1 MKQRIYCPDITC
13 ESCEK
18 ILTKLFSKLQGIE
31 NVIIKDKH
39 IDVTF
44 DETLIKIEN
53 ITQAIKEKGYRA
65 IIGDEKRKTIAE
77 RAKEFL
83 RDKKKYEIEYLML
96 KNITMTFLLLL
107 IIEGIIVFYKMK
119 TNQAFFTTYGWW
131 LLYLALSVAAL
142 GGAIWHIKAYKTQY
156 TCMIGMM
163 IGMTIGMQSGLLI
176 GSIIGATNGFFIGA
190 LTGMLLG
197 ASIGAY
203 CGKCCGVMG
212 IMEGLMAGV
221 MGGTM
226 GPMISLMMFSDHL
239 LWFMPFFIAL
249 NILVLF
255 GLSYMIYEE
264 AVEDNENVIRQ
275 PMKLADF
282 FINCSIILLILI
294 SIILYAPPSLFI
306 GR

>member
-13 ESCEK
+13 ESCVK
-18 ILTKLFSKLQGIE
+18 VLTNAFSKLQGIE
-31 NVIIKDKH
+31 NVIIKDRY

-44 DETLIKIEN
+44 DETLIKLEN
-53 ITQAIKEKGYRA
+53 ITQTIKDKGYRA
-65 IIGDEKRKTIAE
+65 ILGEEKRKTITE

-83 RDKKKYEIEYLML
+83 KDKKKYEVEYLML
-96 KNITMTFLLLL
+96 KNISITFVLMLF
-107 IIEGIIVFYKMK
+107 IEGIVVFYKHK
-119 TNQAFFTTYGWW
+119 TNTEFLTTYGVW
-131 LLYLALSVAAL
+131 LLYLAISIATL

-197 ASIGAY
+197 AGIGAY
-203 CGKCCGVMG
+203 CGKCCGIMG
-212 IMEGLMAGV
+212 LMEGLMAGV

-226 GPMISLMMFSDHL
+226 GPMISLMMFNDHL
-239 LWFMPFFIAL
+239 VWFMPFFIAL
-249 NILVLF
+249 NMLVLF

-264 AVEDNENVIRQ
+264 AVEDNENIIRQ
-275 PMKLADF
+275 PMQLGDF
-282 FINCSIILLILI
+282 FINCSIVLLLLTGVM
-294 SIILYAPPSLFI
+294 LYAPPSVFI
-306 GR
+306 GG